1 MNIVTIRRDWV
12 GRVIDGRFTL
22 LQWLGGSGWSGV
34 FLTEL
39 GEPGSEK
46 AAIKLIPAD
55 AGAEACIAGWALTAT
70 LSHPHLMRLLHAG
83 RCQID
88 TVPLLYS
95 VTEYADEVLSQILP
109 ERPLTPSEAGEM
121 LDAVL
126 DALSYLHGKGFVH
139 GHLKPANI
147 MAVGDRL
154 KLSSDGL
161 HLAGEPGRQFPAPS
175 VYDAPESATGTISAA
190 ADFWSLGVTLVEA
203 LTQRPPV
210 WDRSTDGEP
219 IVPESVPQPF
229 AAIAREC
236 LRSDPAHRCTLADV
250 KARLEPARPLPVPPG
265 KPVKALFA
273 KRNVP
278 AIIAA
283 ALVVFAAIAVL
294 MPRSHQT
301 QPPLPTEEQ
310 QPEPAIIAPQPHSP
324 APEPQSPAPQPQS
337 PAPQPQ
343 SPAPEPPSP
352 APQPQSPVTETQSS
366 TAAALNGAV
375 AERVLP
381 DVPRKASETI
391 HGTVKV
397 SIRVTVDPSGSVSSA
412 TLDSPGASK
421 YFAKLALEAAR
432 NWKFKPAQVD
442 GQAVSSAWMLEF
454 QFTQTGTGVTP
465 VEVSR

>member
-1 MNIVTIRRDWV
+1 MNIATIRRDWV

-22 LQWLGGSGWSGV
+22 LQWVRGSGWSGV

-55 AGAEACIAGWALTAT
+55 AGAEARIADWALTAN
-70 LSHPHLMRLLHAG
+70 LSHPHLMRMFHAG

-109 ERPLTPSEAGEM
+109 ERPLTPSEAREM
-121 LDAVL
+121 LDAVV

-139 GHLKPANI
+139 GHIKPANI

-154 KLSSDGL
+154 KIASDGL
-161 HLAGEPGRQFPAPS
+161 HLAGEPGRQFPASS

-190 ADFWSLGVTLVEA
+190 ADVWSLGVTLVEA
-203 LTQRPPV
+203 LTQHPPV

-265 KPVKALFA
+265 KPGGT
-273 KRNVP
+273 VP
-278 AIIAA
+278 AKLRVPALVAA
-283 ALVVFAAIAVL
+283 ALVLFAIVAVL
-294 MPRSHQT
+294 LFRSHQ
-301 QPPLPTEEQ
+301 PRPSRPTGEQ
-310 QPEPAIIAPQPHSP
+310 QPVAAITALPTQSPVAKTQRIP
-324 APEPQSPAPQPQS
+324 APEIQ
-337 PAPQPQ
+337 
-343 SPAPEPPSP
+343 E
-352 APQPQSPVTETQSS
+352 SPVPKTQSS
-366 TAAALNGAV
+366 PGAALNGAV

-391 HGTVKV
+391 RGTVKV

-421 YFAKLALEAAR
+421 YFAKLALETAR

-465 VEVSR
+465 VEVSP

>member
-1 MNIVTIRRDWV
+1 MNIATNRRDWV
-12 GRVIDGRFTL
+12 GRVVDGRFTL
-22 LQWLGGSGWSGV
+22 LQWVGGSGWSGV

-39 GEPGSEK
+39 PERESEK

-55 AGAEACIAGWALTAT
+55 ADAEARIDGWALTAT
-70 LSHPHLMRLLHAG
+70 LSHPHLMRMLHAG

-109 ERPLTPSEAGEM
+109 ERPLTASEAGEM

-324 APEPQSPAPQPQS
+324 APEPQSPAP
-337 PAPQPQ
+337 
-343 SPAPEPPSP
+343 EPPSP

-391 HGTVKV
+391 RGTVKV

-412 TLDSPGASK
+412 TLDSLGASK
-421 YFAKLALEAAR
+421 YFAKLALEAAQH
-432 NWKFKPAQVD
+432 WKFKPAQVD
-442 GQAVSSAWMLEF
+442 AQAVSSAWMLEF
-454 QFTQTGTGVTP
+454 QFTQTGTRVTP